1 MHKRTEYSHK
11 SKIPSSGNRGYR
23 RQVHT
28 GLGLDE
34 SLSCPH
40 SRSREQSSIRGPLR
54 EAEIELWLYIHFSP
68 FFKKSFLKLSFLFYV
83 VLMFFTISLILFYNL
98 LFQFLEHLLFKLTRF
113 IIFPIFTV
121 LFNYIA
127 FSPCFWFC
135 IFADLVFSI
144 HFTMGSFI
152 VLISYFLTPV
162 FTVIFVF
169 FLSSSLFVSVW
180 DYLGVLG
187 YWLLLSSLVLGFY
200 LLCWETCEILVLQY
214 RVRPEPL
221 RWETQVQDFGPPENS
236 WSCGTS
242 IDKSSLKGLQL
253 NSRTK
258 PHPKSRK
265 LQCWNPHAKLLAK
278 QKHSPAFSKK

>member
-1 MHKRTEYSHK
+1 MHKRTECSNK

-98 LFQFLEHLLFKLTRF
+98 LFQFLEHLIFKLTRF

-144 HFTMGSFI
+144 HFTMGSFL

-169 FLSSSLFVSVW
+169 FLSSFLFVSVW

-187 YWLLLSSLVLGFY
+187 YWLLLSSLVLGFIFCAGGPVKSWCY
-200 LLCWETCEILVLQY
+200 STGSGLNPWGGRHKYKTLDHKRTRDHVEHQLTRAHWKVSISTVGPSPTQSPESSSAGILMPNL
-214 RVRPEPL
+214 
-221 RWETQVQDFGPPENS
+221 
-236 WSCGTS
+236 
-242 IDKSSLKGLQL
+242 
-253 NSRTK
+253 
-258 PHPKSRK
+258 
-265 LQCWNPHAKLLAK
+265 
-278 QKHSPAFSKK
+278 